1 MEDVRPWFQTRSY
14 TEHIVQREMKKFQ
27 FTNVNRVKK
36 LKETKGVTLAFMHH
50 PLLKSLQSLINP
62 FVPNTPFLLPLKA
75 SAGRERVHWEQNRLI
90 SILAFY
96 T

>member
-27 FTNVNRVKK
+27 FTKVNRVKK

-62 FVPNTPFLLPLKA
+62 FVPNTPFLRPLKA